1 MFLLIVRFY
10 RKFPLFFSNYQFFW
24 AKRLNF
30 YDILNSIKIFFLP
43 LHRIM
48 TIIPNKYQFIY
59 EEENTNT

>member
-48 TIIPNKYQFIY
+48 TIIPNKY
-59 EEENTNT
+59 